1 MSSAQFRMQSPV
13 FFPQLSPCFAICLDR
28 GIHNSFERQRFS
40 LRLAISPG
48 RLDWGTERR
57 ALAYLESDYRQTKN
71 IRHDLTHGRTLGPT
85 TADSQFIG
93 GDAEVDKSLHSIS
106 KSNNDSINLCSN
118 LVPTNFV
125 EFDAVNY
132 GAITRKSVISWEKT
146 GPNVRPF
153 GPGRERRTFLRRRA
167 VPTRRDPECHRRR
180 LPHSSCTPVPAN
192 DRRYRK
198 MRRFLLLNQSPGF
211 LKMHKRRRKRQG

>member
-1 MSSAQFRMQSPV
+1 M
-13 FFPQLSPCFAICLDR
+13 
-28 GIHNSFERQRFS
+28 
-40 LRLAISPG
+40 
-48 RLDWGTERR
+48 
-57 ALAYLESDYRQTKN
+57 
-71 IRHDLTHGRTLGPT
+71 
-85 TADSQFIG
+85 
-93 GDAEVDKSLHSIS
+93 
-106 KSNNDSINLCSN
+106 
-118 LVPTNFV
+118 
-125 EFDAVNY
+125 NY

-211 LKMHKRRRKRQG
+211 LKMHKRRRKRPRLRVRRAVAIFAVAIASKVLWPPIESNATLLLRAYGQRRAIRCDVPIFLQARLDHLLGCITPGLRIGFHVARGKPSIKACVGVACAITFRNRYRARDP